1 MAVLSRCVWLTK
13 GFPDIQ
19 GLSPVWRAIAH
30 PIPEMFPT
38 VGPAQLEE
46 THAADVILS
55 IREWAALVGIGYSS
69 ARKMLRE
76 GNGPKKTALSM
87 HRIGIAIS
95 SHKEW
100 IRERTG

>member
-1 MAVLSRCVWLTK
+1 MQRIVERERGGKST
-13 GFPDIQ
+13 
-19 GLSPVWRAIAH
+19 
-30 PIPEMFPT
+30 M
-38 VGPAQLEE
+38 LELND
-46 THAADVILS
+46 ADVILS

>member
-1 MAVLSRCVWLTK
+1 MQRIVERERGGKST
-13 GFPDIQ
+13 
-19 GLSPVWRAIAH
+19 
-30 PIPEMFPT
+30 M
-38 VGPAQLEE
+38 LELND
-46 THAADVILS
+46 ADVILS
-55 IREWAALVGIGYSS
+55 IREWATLVGIGYSS